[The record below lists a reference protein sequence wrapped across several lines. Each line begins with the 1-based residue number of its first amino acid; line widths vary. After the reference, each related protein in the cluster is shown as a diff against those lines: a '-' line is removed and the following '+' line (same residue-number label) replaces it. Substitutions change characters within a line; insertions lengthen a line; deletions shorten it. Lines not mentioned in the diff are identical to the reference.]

1 MHEPSAFQPL
11 EDARPTL
18 GRSERIAGWVVGLIF
33 LGLGIAVLVVTGG
46 VGAGPLVATAALA
59 GLGAQA
65 LWATARDRRCWLARI
80 GPLP

>member
-11 EDARPTL
+11 EGARSALTR
-18 GRSERIAGWVVGLIF
+18 GERRAGWAAGLLFVGLA
-33 LGLGIAVLVVTGG
+33 IAVLILTDGS
-46 VGAGPLVATAALA
+46 GAGPRVAAAALG

-65 LWATARDRRCWLARI
+65 LWATARGRRSWLARI